1 MTPQRFNASDLLR
14 SSCLLTL
21 LHTMQQSD
29 RRLGLLCC
37 LLALGRAFQPPR
49 RTPPPRHTMQADA
62 ASILDST
69 LSLANSEEFL
79 GGIVGFLPFIA
90 RPSAII
96 KLSGRESATAQSR
109 PSRHRRD
116 ASSMAW
122 RCEFPSLTARCSQRN
137 RLTDCS
143 AHRRYPAWSSA
154 SRSSRLIA

>member
-1 MTPQRFNASDLLR
+1 MA
-14 SSCLLTL
+14 
-21 LHTMQQSD
+21 
-29 RRLGLLCC
+29 RLVWACS
-37 LLALGRAFQPPR
+37 LALCAGFQLPR
-49 RTPPPRHTMQADA
+49 STPPPRHTMHADA

-122 RCEFPSLTARCSQRN
+122 RCESYTTRAVTSTRFSGDWLICAQV
-137 RLTDCS
+137 S
-143 AHRRYPAWSSA
+143 AEVFKCVCCGDGGEGLAPEGN
-154 SRSSRLIA
+154 LGIEPGTVLPQC